1 MRRVGQA
8 INLRSDLPQMLS
20 DVADIIKHV
29 TNTDVCLIYLLNDA
43 RNELSLRAASQSAEE
58 AVGKVKIP
66 LGVGITGW
74 VAMNRYRVAITRDAA
89 SDARFISAPEIK
101 QDQFE
106 SMLSVPLLGQDE
118 VIGVVNVRTAEEHD
132 YNESQIE
139 MLESVAELLGSAV
152 ETSTHLQH
160 AQRRASQL
168 STLSEISR
176 TISSK
181 LYLEEILQFVVAV
194 TAKSMNFSICS
205 VMLLDE
211 EKKELILKATTSKSK
226 AYINKPNV
234 KLGESLAGIAAAEGR
249 PVAVLDVKK
258 MPSYKFPEL
267 AKQEGLC
274 SLACLPM
281 TLKGRIIG
289 VLNCYTPKPHNFTED
304 EIQLLSAL
312 ASHTAIAIENAHLNV
327 RSAILQEMHHR
338 VKNNLQTVASL
349 LRLQMRYSR
358 QVTIES
364 ALTESINRIQSIAVV
379 HDMLSREDLD
389 TVSVRKLAETILSA
403 HSSSSLP
410 VGHTVEMG
418 VDGPDILLASH
429 QATSVALIFNELIQN
444 AIEHGI
450 PDAKGCVRVGIE
462 VVDDSIHLS
471 VENSGNTL
479 PPDFGIQSHQ
489 NLGLQIVDNLV
500 HDELHGDFEL
510 KGQGETTVAIVQF
523 PR

>member
-58 AVGKVKIP
+58 AVGKVRIP

-74 VAMNRYRVAITRDAA
+74 VAMNRYRVAITSDAA

-181 LYLEEILQFVVAV
+181 LYLE
-194 TAKSMNFSICS
+194 
-205 VMLLDE
+205 
-211 EKKELILKATTSKSK
+211 
-226 AYINKPNV
+226 
-234 KLGESLAGIAAAEGR
+234 
-249 PVAVLDVKK
+249 
-258 MPSYKFPEL
+258 
-267 AKQEGLC
+267 
-274 SLACLPM
+274 
-281 TLKGRIIG
+281 
-289 VLNCYTPKPHNFTED
+289 
-304 EIQLLSAL
+304 
-312 ASHTAIAIENAHLNV
+312 
-327 RSAILQEMHHR
+327 
-338 VKNNLQTVASL
+338 
-349 LRLQMRYSR
+349 
-358 QVTIES
+358 
-364 ALTESINRIQSIAVV
+364 
-379 HDMLSREDLD
+379 
-389 TVSVRKLAETILSA
+389 
-403 HSSSSLP
+403 
-410 VGHTVEMG
+410 
-418 VDGPDILLASH
+418 
-429 QATSVALIFNELIQN
+429 
-444 AIEHGI
+444 
-450 PDAKGCVRVGIE
+450 
-462 VVDDSIHLS
+462 
-471 VENSGNTL
+471 
-479 PPDFGIQSHQ
+479 
-489 NLGLQIVDNLV
+489 
-500 HDELHGDFEL
+500 
-510 KGQGETTVAIVQF
+510 
-523 PR
+523 